1 MFTHPCIANQ
11 PACQRQREILAQ
23 ADQQHLLRFVRE
35 HARASRRAEQAGR
48 RITRLLK
55 HTRPA
60 ALPHE
65 PHRSCQQPST
75 SRPVMTTLCRPG
87 GNLYPR
93 RLREDSGGLTGVVAV
108 AIRREDRNLP

>member
-1 MFTHPCIANQ
+1 MFTHPYIANQ
-11 PACQRQREILAQ
+11 PARQRQREILAQ
-23 ADQQHLLRFVRE
+23 ADQQRLLRFLRE

-75 SRPVMTTLCRPG
+75 SGPVMTTLIALAAICILAACVRIP
-87 GNLYPR
+87 
-93 RLREDSGGLTGVVAV
+93 EDSLV
-108 AIRREDRNLP
+108 